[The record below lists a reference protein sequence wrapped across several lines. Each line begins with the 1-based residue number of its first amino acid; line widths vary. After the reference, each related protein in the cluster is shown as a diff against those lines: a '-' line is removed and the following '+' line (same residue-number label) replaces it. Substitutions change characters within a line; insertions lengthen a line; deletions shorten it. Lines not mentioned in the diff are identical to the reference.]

1 VSLPHEMP
9 NRSPVEPD
17 VRRRFRPV
25 RKHIVMLILVG
36 LSGLLSS
43 CISPKRVGWY
53 PVTGTVVDRCTRAP
67 VNGATV
73 FLRYSGVSFFSGEV
87 QVDGEPVLT
96 NELGQFYIP
105 PKSQTLIGGS
115 GGFAGEIQEWPI
127 VTFYKAGLGRGS
139 ISKYR
144 QRGKA
149 SISPQDYQ
157 AMTLEIGEPCG
168 SKYRKE

>member
-1 VSLPHEMP
+1 VSLLHEMS
-9 NRSPVEPD
+9 NRSPDEPD
-17 VRRRFRPV
+17 IRRRSRPV
-25 RKHIVMLILVG
+25 RNHVLMLILVG

-43 CISPKRVGWY
+43 CISPKRVGGY

-67 VNGATV
+67 VKGATV
-73 FLRYSGVSFFSGEV
+73 FLRYSGVSFFSGPVE
-87 QVDGEPVLT
+87 VDGEPVLT

-105 PKSQTLIGGS
+105 PKSRTLIGGS
-115 GGFAGEIQEWPI
+115 GGFAGEIRKWPT

-139 ISKYR
+139 VSKYL
-144 QRGKA
+144 QRDKA